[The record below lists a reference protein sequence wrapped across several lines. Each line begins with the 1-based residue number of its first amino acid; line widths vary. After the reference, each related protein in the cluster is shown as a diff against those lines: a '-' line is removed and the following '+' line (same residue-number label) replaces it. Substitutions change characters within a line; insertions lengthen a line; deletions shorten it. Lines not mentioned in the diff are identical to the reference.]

1 MMIAPPVMNGN
12 DEQEDE
18 PTNEDGIV
26 DISQVWNPNEG
37 NPNIRMQLWGME
49 LEIPFRS
56 SERCSG

>member
-26 DISQVWNPNEG
+26 DISQVWNSNEG

-49 LEIPFRS
+49 IPFRS

>member
-1 MMIAPPVMNGN
+1 MMIAPPIMNGN

-37 NPNIRMQLWGME
+37 NPNISIQLWGM
-49 LEIPFRS
+49 EIPFRS